1 MNDQRALVTSNAGMR
16 LIAQTTLYNSGDM
29 ARLHDFI
36 AENYTTSSLDEES
49 ALRRAQAWQIVREQ
63 IGRLRVRQVIG
74 FDKLRVIALM
84 QSEHAP
90 DALFLNE
97 VVVEEAY
104 PHKIAV
110 YIHQRVGE

>member
-1 MNDQRALVTSNAGMR
+1 
-16 LIAQTTLYNSGDM
+16 
-29 ARLHDFI
+29 
-36 AENYTTSSLDEES
+36 
-49 ALRRAQAWQIVREQ
+49 
-63 IGRLRVRQVIG
+63 
-74 FDKLRVIALM
+74 VIALM

>member
-29 ARLHDFI
+29 ARLQAFI
-36 AENYTTSSLDEES
+36 AENYTPASLEAES
-49 ALRRAQAWQIVREQ
+49 AVRRAQAWQGIREQ

-74 FDKLRVIALM
+74 YDKLHVIVLM
-84 QSEHAP
+84 QAEHAP
-90 DALFLNE
+90 DTLFLNE
-97 VVVEEAY
+97 VFVEEEY

-110 YIHQRVGE
+110 YVHQRIGE

>member
-16 LIAQTTLYNSGDM
+16 LIAQTTLYNNGDM
-29 ARLHDFI
+29 ARLHTFI
-36 AENYTTSSLDEES
+36 AENYTAASLDEES

-63 IGRLRVRQVIG
+63 IGRLRLRQVIG
-74 FDKLRVIALM
+74 YDKLHVIVLM
-84 QSEHAP
+84 QAEYAP

-97 VVVEEAY
+97 VFVEEDY

-110 YIHQRVGE
+110 YVHQRIGE